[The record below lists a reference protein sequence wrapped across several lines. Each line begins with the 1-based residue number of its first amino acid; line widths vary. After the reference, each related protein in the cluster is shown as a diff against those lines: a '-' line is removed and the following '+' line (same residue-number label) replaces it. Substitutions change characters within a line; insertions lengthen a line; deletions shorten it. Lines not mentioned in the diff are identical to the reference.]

1 MKPEE
6 EVIEDYRTLRLS
18 LKHHPMFFL
27 RSKIPMTPLTETQH
41 LVHMPSDHQVKVAG
55 IVLVRQRPSTAKG
68 VLFVTLED
76 DTGIANIILWPSV
89 FQQYRRV
96 IMNSELIG
104 VAGKVQREGKV
115 VHIVASHL
123 TDLTDSLTALTNPS
137 SRSTNNKVIP

>member
-1 MKPEE
+1 
-6 EVIEDYRTLRLS
+6 
-18 LKHHPMFFL
+18 
-27 RSKIPMTPLTETQH
+27 MTPLTETQH
-41 LVHMPSDHQVKVAG
+41 LVHMPPGHQVKVAG
-55 IVLVRQRPSTAKG
+55 LVLVRQRPSTAKG

-96 IMNSELIG
+96 IMNSGLIG
-104 VAGKVQREGKV
+104 VTGKVQREGKV

-123 TDLTDSLTALTNPS
+123 TDLTDSLTALTNPL